1 MKNEPIL
8 ILMAGAA
15 NVVQAVLVLLVAFG
29 LTLSAD
35 QTAAIMALTTIVTNL
50 VIAVVARSKVTPA

>member
-35 QTAAIMALTTIVTNL
+35 QTTAIMALTTIVTNL
-50 VIAVVARSKVTPA
+50 VIAVVARSKVTPV

>member
-8 ILMAGAA
+8 ILMAGVA

-35 QTAAIMALTTIVTNL
+35 QTAAIMALTTVVTNL

>member
-1 MKNEPIL
+1 MKSEPIL
-8 ILMAGAA
+8 ILMAGLA

-35 QTAAIMALTTIVTNL
+35 QTAAIMALTTVVTNL

>member
-1 MKNEPIL
+1 MKTEPVL
-8 ILMAGAA
+8 ILLAGVA

-35 QTAAIMALTTIVTNL
+35 QTAAIMAVTTIVVNL
-50 VIAVVARSKVTPA
+50 VVAVVARSKVTPV

>member
-1 MKNEPIL
+1 MKSEPIL
-8 ILMAGAA
+8 ILMAGVA

-50 VIAVVARSKVTPA
+50 VVAVVARSKVTPV